1 MRFRLHKRDDVLAPP
16 SGLNAMGSYAKYQE
30 RLARARETMQRR
42 KNIDLGREVMLV
54 PLKQELLYTFQD
66 APSTEDRLD
75 TILSLLVRKER
86 AMAAAEADL
95 RNHQDSVSVLNFF
108 RSLARVRELERNAR
122 DNLIADLRL
131 VGEQLEEARRVAKDK
146 KEQATFFMLRLHGAE
161 QRLDELKYRSASS
174 AAENEAI
181 CDWSMGLCALGA
193 VEEGFMRK
201 CLDATTAAMLREKEA
216 HATTQRHLNDANE
229 RICILESKLEQ
240 MFEMYATDQAR
251 MEAEVEKLVGLV
263 GVANAESH
271 DMGVQLGL
279 VRQRYA
285 RAKLT
290 LERAEMAEADMASA
304 AWFGEEKVDNGEK
317 KKKKKKKRKG
327 KKGKKGRGKKGKG
340 AGAAKK
346 KAGKGKKDKGWKK
359 NRK

>member
-1 MRFRLHKRDDVLAPP
+1 
-16 SGLNAMGSYAKYQE
+16 MGSYAKYQE

-75 TILSLLVRKER
+75 NILSLLVRKER

-95 RNHQDSVSVLNFF
+95 RDHQDSVSVLTFF
-108 RSLARVRELERNAR
+108 RSLARVRELERQAR

-131 VGEQLEEARRVAKDK
+131 VGEQLEEARRVAADK
-146 KEQATFFMLRLHGAE
+146 KLQATFFMLRLHGAE

-201 CLDATTAAMLREKEA
+201 CLDATTAAMLKEKEA
-216 HATTQRHLNDANE
+216 HADTRAQLKDAHE
-229 RICILESKLEQ
+229 KVRILDGKLTQ
-240 MFEMYATDQAR
+240 MFELYSTDQAR
-251 MEAEVEKLVGLV
+251 MEAEVEGLVGLV
-263 GVANAESH
+263 GIANAEAH
-271 DMGVQLGL
+271 DRGVQLGL
-279 VRQRYA
+279 ARQRLA
-285 RAKLT
+285 RARLT
-290 LERAEMAEADMASA
+290 LERAEMQEADAHSL
-304 AWFGEEKVDNGEK
+304 AWFGEAPELDK
-317 KKKKKKKRKG
+317 KKKKKKKKG
-327 KKGKKGRGKKGKG
+327 KKGGGKKGKKGKG

-346 KAGKGKKDKGWKK
+346 KGGKKGGKGKKKGKK
-359 NRK
+359 KKGA

>member
-1 MRFRLHKRDDVLAPP
+1 
-16 SGLNAMGSYAKYQE
+16 MGSYAKYQE

-75 TILSLLVRKER
+75 NILSLLVRKER

-95 RNHQDSVSVLNFF
+95 RDHQDSVSVLTFF
-108 RSLARVRELERNAR
+108 RSLARVRELERQAR

-131 VGEQLEEARRVAKDK
+131 VGEQLEEARRVAADK
-146 KEQATFFMLRLHGAE
+146 KLQATFFMLRLHGAE

-201 CLDATTAAMLREKEA
+201 CLDATTAAMLKEKEA
-216 HATTQRHLNDANE
+216 HADTRAQLKDAHE
-229 RICILESKLEQ
+229 KVRILDGKLTH
-240 MFEMYATDQAR
+240 MFELYSTDQAR
-251 MEAEVEKLVGLV
+251 MEAEVEGLVGLV
-263 GVANAESH
+263 GIANAEAH
-271 DMGVQLGL
+271 DRGVQLGL
-279 VRQRYA
+279 ARQRLA
-285 RAKLT
+285 RARLT
-290 LERAEMAEADMASA
+290 LERAEMQEADAHSL
-304 AWFGEEKVDNGEK
+304 AWFGEAPELDK
-317 KKKKKKKRKG
+317 KKKKKKKKG
-327 KKGKKGRGKKGKG
+327 KKGGGKKGKKGKG

-346 KAGKGKKDKGWKK
+346 KGGKKGGKGKKKGKK
-359 NRK
+359 KKGA